1 MNSAQSFMY
10 WTGAIVRRILPVKPC
25 VDTREDDMKRICL
38 ISRNVRLAEVP
49 TLAEA
54 GIADADYPFWY
65 GLFFPAKTPRD
76 IVDRGLM

>member
-1 MNSAQSFMY
+1 MY

-38 ISRNVRLAEVP
+38 ISRNVRPAEVP

-54 GIADADYPFWY
+54 GIADADYPF
-65 GLFFPAKTPRD
+65 
-76 IVDRGLM
+76 